1 MRTYARKEL
10 IRNDISYRVVLKR
23 DKYEKIPDSWRVEK
37 SNSKTIFG
45 TKVWKEVYGGKF
57 DNEDDAVILM
67 DQIFGNL
74 E

>member
-1 MRTYARKEL
+1 MTTYVRREL
-10 IRNDISYRVVLKR
+10 TKGGISYRVVLKR

-45 TKVWKEVYGGKF
+45 TKVWKEVYNGKF
-57 DNEDDAVILM
+57 NNEDDAVILM

-74 E
+74 K